1 MENYHSLQ
9 GGGRLKD
16 TSSTHLLRFS
26 QFYDVLE
33 HFGTQEIKSR
43 PVVSSKAI
51 PPIQTCVEEQRG
63 REIESF
69 YTHTHTHTVKG
80 FQRWQAATL
89 TVNKIPIVNGRT
101 CR

>member
-1 MENYHSLQ
+1 MEHYHY
-9 GGGRLKD
+9 KAVED
-16 TSSTHLLRFS
+16 FKIHHIPPIHLLRFS
-26 QFYDVLE
+26 QFYNVEL
-33 HFGTQEIKSR
+33 FGTQEIKSR

-63 REIESF
+63 KLNRFIR
-69 YTHTHTHTVKG
+69 THTHTVKG

>member
-1 MENYHSLQ
+1 MEHYHY
-9 GGGRLKD
+9 KAVED
-16 TSSTHLLRFS
+16 FKIHHIPIHLLRFS
-26 QFYDVLE
+26 QFYNVEL
-33 HFGTQEIKSR
+33 FGRQEIKSR

-63 REIESF
+63 KLNRFIR
-69 YTHTHTHTVKG
+69 THTVKG